1 MVHQRAKAATESERW
16 VQSLSSRDLSAMKRM
31 RPSAT
36 AGIDRER
43 TVHRAGGTAMEMA
56 ATVLSA
62 ATNSARCC
70 SHSWEWPSASGSRIR
85 TSRGGA
91 SSCHGESIEPAH
103 EVAKH
108 ARLGVVLLDEL
119 ASSTAQ
125 FLAQAAVVGKLDD
138 RFGEGRRI
146 VRRHAQEGA
155 ALALQPPQHA
165 VGQRGRHEGPSDS
178 HDVEHL
184 RRYREAGGVGAL
196 R

>member
-70 SHSWEWPSASGSRIR
+70 SHSWEWPSASGSRLR

-91 SSCHGESIEPAH
+91 SSRDGESIEAAA

-119 ASSTAQ
+119 ASTSAE
-125 FLAQAAVVGKLDD
+125 FLVPWALVEQLVD
-138 RFGEGRRI
+138 RT
-146 VRRHAQEGA
+146 
-155 ALALQPPQHA
+155 
-165 VGQRGRHEGPSDS
+165 D
-178 HDVEHL
+178 
-184 RRYREAGGVGAL
+184 AGV
-196 R
+196 